1 MRAREPLAD
10 TDGVRLYEESKRAD
24 WAKQT
29 AVVMW
34 VGYDAP
40 NTVFDP
46 GLYEPNAAYAHRRPA
61 TGRRRELLLAAGP
74 PGETYTH
81 DGGRPFVRIHGRI

>member
-1 MRAREPLAD
+1 MREGTLAD
-10 TDGVRLYEESKRAD
+10 TDGVRLYEESTRAD

-29 AVVMW
+29 AVVIW

-46 GLYEPNAAYAHRRPA
+46 GLYEPNAAR
-61 TGRRRELLLAAGP
+61 TGGRLLAADVNALAV
-74 PGETYTH
+74 TH
-81 DGGRPFVRIHGRI
+81 QG